1 MASVWHRTWIR
12 RWTVIIAIALS
23 QYWVEAAEN
32 QISLLNVSYDPTRE
46 LFQAFNAQ
54 FINHYRERTGE
65 TVKIVQSHGGSGKQA
80 RSVIEGLRADVV
92 TLALAYDIEVIA
104 KHHLLA
110 TNWESRLPWEASPY
124 TSTIVF
130 LVRQGNPK
138 GIHDWDDLIKPGILV
153 VTPNPKTSG
162 GARWNFLAAWGYVT
176 LGLGRDDKAAED
188 FVSRLFHNVPVLDSG
203 ARGSTTTFVQKEIG
217 DVFITW
223 ENEGE
228 LALREYGRTKFE
240 VIHPSIS
247 ILAQPCVSVVDRNVD
262 RRGPKVRAAAEEY
275 LKYLYSDPGQEL
287 IATLGYRPANPEV
300 LARYRNRYPEI
311 KMFTIKQ
318 VAGSWAQAQARF
330 FSEDGVFDRIY
341 HQ

>member
-1 MASVWHRTWIR
+1 MTIVAMAVSLH
-12 RWTVIIAIALS
+12 S
-23 QYWVEAAEN
+23 VEAAEN
-32 QISLLNVSYDPTRE
+32 EISLLNVSYDPTRE
-46 LFQAFNAQ
+46 LFQAYNAR
-54 FINHYRERTGE
+54 FITHYLELTGNA
-65 TVKIVQSHGGSGKQA
+65 VKIVQSHGGSGKQA

-110 TNWESRLPWEASPY
+110 ANWESRLPSQASPY

-138 GIHDWDDLIKPGILV
+138 GIHDWADLAKPGMQVI
-153 VTPNPKTSG
+153 TPNPKTSG

-176 LGLGRDDKAAED
+176 LGLGQDDQAARE

-203 ARGSTTTFVQKEIG
+203 ARGSTTTFVQKQIG

-228 LALREYGRTKFE
+228 LALKEYGRTRFE

-247 ILAQPCVSVVDRNVD
+247 ILAQPCVSLVDRNVD

-275 LKYLYSDPGQEL
+275 LRYLYSNTGQEL
-287 IATLGYRPANPEV
+287 VAQLGYRPANPEV
-300 LARYRNRYPEI
+300 LAKYRSRYPEI

-318 VAGSWAQAQARF
+318 VAGSWEQAQTRF
-330 FSEDGVFDRIY
+330 FSEDGVFDRMY